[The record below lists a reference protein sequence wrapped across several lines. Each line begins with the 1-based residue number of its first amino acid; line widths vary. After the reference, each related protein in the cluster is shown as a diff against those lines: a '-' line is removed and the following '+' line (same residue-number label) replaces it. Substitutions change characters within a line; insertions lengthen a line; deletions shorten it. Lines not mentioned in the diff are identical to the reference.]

1 MGVLSQQAL
10 ALWGKKKIDKNGV
23 PLWLPLIVHMI
34 DTKNVGNWLYNHWL
48 SDGQKRFLTRR
59 LSEDEVTK
67 LVKFICYIH
76 DIGKATPAFQTRT
89 KSFINSEYQF
99 LDEYLIK
106 RLEKCSFAG
115 LSDLQLQSP
124 GKSNHTRAG
133 EAILEEAGLN
143 ETVAAIIGG
152 HHGKPQNRD
161 PRWQLDHYTAN
172 YWQSDRDKNIQDRWK
187 EVQKNLI
194 DYGLDLAGYH
204 DISEVPAVIQ
214 PEAVI
219 LEGLLIMAD
228 WLASSECLND
238 DSSKVMFNLI
248 SLDSGFDDLDMDERY
263 QKGISTWLLNDAW
276 VPEEVNNIENYYKQ
290 HFSFKPRQIQVA
302 MEEHIKEAIDPG
314 LVIIEAA
321 MGIGKTEIAL
331 TAAEQLAFATGRTG
345 IYIGLPTQ
353 ATTNA
358 MFDRVNSWLS
368 KIAQIEGFKP
378 IIQLLHGKANW
389 NTQYTNIPK
398 AEDIESDEDEKG
410 EGTVTVNSWFS
421 GKKSILADFTVGTID
436 NLLLMGLKQK
446 HLFLRHLGFS
456 NKVVIID
463 EVHAYDAYMNSYLE
477 KALEW
482 LGAYHVPVIMMS
494 ATLPNKKRKDLINSY
509 LKGKYGTEKVLKAES
524 GGKDNRAYPLLS
536 ILDGKELKQYS
547 HLGPKGKA
555 KKLHIEYMEDDPINV
570 LAQVYKRIENGG
582 VAGIVVNTV
591 KRAQEFARLA
601 REHSK
606 SSSCKQPYMVKVLHS
621 AFLATDRSEH
631 EKELQGLIGKNAKRP
646 DKLIVIGTQV
656 LEQSLDIDFDIL
668 FTDIAPIDLILQRAG
683 RLHRHEIHRPKGL
696 EKRQLYV
703 MKPTGDDYGDANEAI
718 YEKYYLQKTEYF
730 LTPEV
735 TLPDDI
741 SRLVQLVY
749 DESTDNEVPNLAE
762 AKEKLDEDFEREK
775 IKAETFQ
782 IDSPIY
788 PDDLDQLNSKLA
800 ERLSIHRWLYR
811 DKGVLDDNQASA
823 AVRDIDESIE
833 VILLKEIEGEYYLL
847 DRANDGTKVDNVS
860 EQKLAKEVIRLPHVL
875 TLDIERAINHLE
887 TITAHRFP
895 EWRES
900 PWLKGSLALVLNG
913 AKKGEFWGYEIEYS
927 SESGLSYKKEGDN

>member
-1 MGVLSQQAL
+1 MIGLSPQAT

-34 DTKNVGNWLYNHWL
+34 DTKNVGTWLYNCWL
-48 SDGQKRFLTRR
+48 CDGQKSLLTRR
-59 LSEDEVTK
+59 LSEDEVIK
-67 LVKFICYIH
+67 LVQFICYIH
-76 DIGKATPAFQTRT
+76 DIGKAIPAFQIKKSYDDEHRALDNYLINRLVR
-89 KSFINSEYQF
+89 KSFTGLNDLLLNS
-99 LDEYLIK
+99 
-106 RLEKCSFAG
+106 A
-115 LSDLQLQSP
+115 
-124 GKSNHTRAG
+124 GKSKHACAG
-133 EAILEEAGLN
+133 EAILEKAGLN
-143 ETVAAIIGG
+143 ETVAALVGG
-152 HHGKPQNRD
+152 HHGKPQSGNQRS
-161 PRWQLDHYTAN
+161 QLGEYTAN
-172 YWQSDRDKNIQDRWK
+172 YYQVDQCQSNQDRAVQSRWK
-187 EVQKNLI
+187 KVQKELI
-194 DYGLDLAGYH
+194 DYGLQLTGFH
-204 DISEVPAVIQ
+204 NLGEIPAIIQ

-228 WLASSECLND
+228 WLASSEYLNN
-238 DSSKVMFNLI
+238 DSGKPMFNMIGLNQGI
-248 SLDSGFDDLDMDERY
+248 NDLDMTERY
-263 QKGISTWLLNDAW
+263 KKAIDTWVVNDAW

-398 AEDIESDEDEKG
+398 AEDIESDENEKG

-494 ATLPNKKRKDLINSY
+494 ATLPNEKRKDLINSY

-631 EKELQGLIGKNAKRP
+631 EKELQCLIGKNAKRP
-646 DKLIVIGTQV
+646 RKLIVIGTQV
-656 LEQSLDIDFDIL
+656 LEQSLDIDFDVL
-668 FTDIAPIDLILQRAG
+668 FTDIAPIDLLLQRAG
-683 RLHRHEIHRPKGL
+683 RLHRHTISRPKGL
-696 EKRQLYV
+696 EKRYLYI
-703 MKPTGDDYGDANEAI
+703 MKSKGNDYGAANESI
-718 YEKYYLQKTEYF
+718 YEKYYLQKTEHF
-730 LTPEV
+730 LTSEIL
-735 TLPDDI
+735 LPDDI

-749 DESTDNEVPNLAE
+749 DEATDGEIPNLTE
-762 AKEKLDEDFEREK
+762 AKDKLMFDFKREK
-775 IKAETFQ
+775 SKAKTFQ
-782 IDSPIY
+782 INSPVY
-788 PDDLDQLNSKLA
+788 PDDETDLLD
-800 ERLSIHRWLYR
+800 ETWGDDYTIHRWLDR
-811 DKGVLDDNQASA
+811 DKGNLNENQASA
-823 AVRDIDESIE
+823 AVRDIQESIE
-833 VILLKEIEGEYYLL
+833 VILLKEIEGAYYLL
-847 DRANDGTKVDNVS
+847 NGTKVDQIS
-860 EQKLAKEVIRLPHVL
+860 DIELAKQVIRLPHVL
-875 TLDIERAINHLE
+875 TLDIEQAIHRLE
-887 TITAHRFP
+887 TITIKNFP
-895 EWRES
+895 EWQQS
-900 PWLKGSLALVLNG
+900 SWLKGALALVLD
-913 AKKGEFWGYEIEYS
+913 AHMTCKFMGYHLKYS
-927 SESGLSYKKEGDN
+927 SVSGLSYEKEGTE

>member
-133 EAILEEAGLN
+133 EAVLEEAGLN

-152 HHGKPQNRD
+152 HHGKPQNRNQ
-161 PRWQLDHYTAN
+161 RWQLEAYTAN

-228 WLASSECLND
+228 WLASSECLNN

-368 KIAQIEGFKP
+368 KIAQIEGFKT

-398 AEDIESDEDEKG
+398 AEDIESDENEKG

-463 EVHAYDAYMNSYLE
+463 EVHAYDAYMNSYLS

-482 LGAYHVPVIMMS
+482 LGAYHVPVIILS
-494 ATLPNKKRKDLINSY
+494 ATLPKDRRNHLIYSY
-509 LKGKYGTEKVLKAES
+509 FKGKYGDEKSDLQAEAGWES
-524 GGKDNRAYPLLS
+524 NPSYPLLS
-536 ILDGKELKQYS
+536 ILDGKKLKQYS
-547 HLGPKGKA
+547 DFGLSSKT
-555 KKLHIEYMEDDPINV
+555 KKLLVDYIDEDPRTALLKVNEKI
-570 LAQVYKRIENGG
+570 KNGG
-582 VAGIVVNTV
+582 VAGIIVNTV
-591 KRAQEFARLA
+591 KRAQIFAKLA
-601 REHSK
+601 QDYEKTTDSK
-606 SSSCKQPYMVKVLHS
+606 EPALIKVLHS
-621 AFLATDRSEH
+621 GFLATDRSKH
-631 EKELQGLIGKNAKRP
+631 EKELQCLIGKN
-646 DKLIVIGTQV
+646 
-656 LEQSLDIDFDIL
+656 
-668 FTDIAPIDLILQRAG
+668 
-683 RLHRHEIHRPKGL
+683 
-696 EKRQLYV
+696 
-703 MKPTGDDYGDANEAI
+703 
-718 YEKYYLQKTEYF
+718 
-730 LTPEV
+730 
-735 TLPDDI
+735 
-741 SRLVQLVY
+741 
-749 DESTDNEVPNLAE
+749 
-762 AKEKLDEDFEREK
+762 
-775 IKAETFQ
+775 
-782 IDSPIY
+782 
-788 PDDLDQLNSKLA
+788 
-800 ERLSIHRWLYR
+800 
-811 DKGVLDDNQASA
+811 
-823 AVRDIDESIE
+823 
-833 VILLKEIEGEYYLL
+833 
-847 DRANDGTKVDNVS
+847 
-860 EQKLAKEVIRLPHVL
+860 
-875 TLDIERAINHLE
+875 
-887 TITAHRFP
+887 
-895 EWRES
+895 
-900 PWLKGSLALVLNG
+900 
-913 AKKGEFWGYEIEYS
+913 
-927 SESGLSYKKEGDN
+927 